1 MALPKTKEHRIKLL
15 SYINEAVEYLKEQD
29 TLKEDVDNVKD
40 IIREE
45 FDIPKAE
52 INLMIQAAYDVT
64 KLVNDIE
71 KRATAISNLEIIQ
84 NLDENEDDDEE

>member
-1 MALPKTKEHRIKLL
+1 MALPKTKEHRSKLL

-29 TLKEDVDNVKD
+29 TLKEDVDNAKD

-84 NLDENEDDDEE
+84 NLDGAEEDDEE